1 MPSLSLH
8 SSPRSMPSSDRPR
21 IMRPASHIDFRT
33 AVKMS
38 QQASAGSAFPIL
50 TPLPTYTSQ
59 VVDECYSYSSPPA
72 QDMNVYTPP
81 MEYNCMPTSSPLTPP
96 APECNL
102 YHEPLAI
109 GDMSTTWMASQAW
122 SDDSLAPTG
131 LGFQG
136 DMTALLPPEMWSM
149 HEYAHSA
156 PITQIPWAQPSPSA
170 SPQSMA
176 SDLMSYAG
184 PASSLSISECS
195 MEGFNNAGAFPEH
208 WTNCQPTTTQF
219 DMTSMMTSVP
229 FMHSLQSI
237 SSTVPVWEDVFM
249 PSSAPY

>member
-1 MPSLSLH
+1 
-8 SSPRSMPSSDRPR
+8 
-21 IMRPASHIDFRT
+21 
-33 AVKMS
+33 MS
-38 QQASAGSAFPIL
+38 QQASADSAFPIL
-50 TPLPTYTSQ
+50 TPLPTYASQ
-59 VVDECYSYSSPPA
+59 VIDECYSYSSSPG

-102 YHEPLAI
+102 YHEPLTI

-122 SDDSLAPTG
+122 SDDSLVPIG
-131 LGFQG
+131 LGFEG
-136 DMTALLPPEMWSM
+136 DMTTLLPPEMWSM
-149 HEYAHSA
+149 HEYTDSA

-170 SPQSMA
+170 SPQSMV
-176 SDLMSYAG
+176 SDLMSHVG
-184 PASSLSISECS
+184 PALSLSINECS
-195 MEGFNNAGAFPEH
+195 IEGFNNTGTFPEN

-229 FMHSLQSI
+229 FMHSLHSI